1 MYRFLLSPQWLGGLA
16 AALVLALVMTLLGV
30 WQLQRYEHRSEID
43 QRIDAAEAGEAAPLT
58 SLLPAPEPANQVGPP
73 PPENAG
79 WALVTATGQY
89 DPDQEV
95 LVRSRTVE
103 GRVGVEVVTPL
114 RLADGTAVL
123 IDRGWVPPAAT
134 GAADR
139 PDAPAPPAGEVTVV
153 GWVRP
158 SERPDRV
165 ERRDGDLHTRRIDAA
180 ALAEHLPYPVY
191 DGYLLL
197 AEQDPPTDEAFT
209 LVPPRRENS
218 WLNAGYAAQWWIF
231 AGLVLFGYGW
241 LARREAHRGPNAP
254 TGHSTNSATVST

>member
-1 MYRFLLSPQWLGGLA
+1 
-16 AALVLALVMTLLGV
+16 MTLLGV
-30 WQLQRYEHRSEID
+30 WQLQRYEHRSEIN

-73 PPENAG
+73 PPADAG
-79 WALVTATGQY
+79 WAMVTATGQY
-89 DPDQEV
+89 DPAQEV

-114 RLADGTAVL
+114 RLSDGTAVL
-123 IDRGWVPPAAT
+123 IDRGWVPPAET

-139 PDAPAPPAGEVTVV
+139 PDAPAPPAGEVTVT

-158 SERPDRV
+158 SERPDQV

-180 ALAEHLPYPVY
+180 TLAEHLPYPVY

-197 AEQDPPTDEAFT
+197 ADQDPPVDEAFT

-218 WLNAGYAAQWWIF
+218 WLNAGYAGQWWIF

-241 LARREAHRGPNAP
+241 VARREAHRDHS
-254 TGHSTNSATVST
+254 GHTSGAGSSTASATVTA